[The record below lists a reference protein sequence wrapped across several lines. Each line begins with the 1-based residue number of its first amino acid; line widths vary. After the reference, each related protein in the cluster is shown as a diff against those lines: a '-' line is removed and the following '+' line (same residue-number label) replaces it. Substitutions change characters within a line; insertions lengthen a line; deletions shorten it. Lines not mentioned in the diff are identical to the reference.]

1 MPLRADPHIIARLLT
16 LIRQG
21 AALSLRGELFDPI
34 TTLTLDPRTG
44 KMEYTLLGDYFVR
57 ASPAAIITP
66 DPLTPADQQWL
77 LVERPDGRPF
87 LITPLP
93 ESQRTEP
100 ILRAMAEEAGLPP
113 DLPGH
118 RLSAY
123 YGQPAS
129 EAPSPEEIAALLSP
143 APKARRRRPSPG
155 ELIIEARFPRPFPV
169 GLPERAIWGYS
180 PETGVLLVFA
190 RRRTMP
196 EEMVQTLL
204 DMLDDARARGLSE
217 RDIWEYL
224 STRDGNGYDIWRSRP
239 MPADPVAAHY
249 WPEEK
254 GPIPLER
261 IMNRLAF
268 DLAREHI
275 PPPLEDRSAHCSGQD
290 QARPRG

>member
-1 MPLRADPHIIARLLT
+1 MPLRADPHTIARLLA

-34 TTLTLDPRTG
+34 TTLNLDPRTG
-44 KMEYTLLGDYFVR
+44 KMEYGLLGDSFLR
-57 ASPAAIITP
+57 ASPAAIIIP
-66 DPLTPADQQWL
+66 DPLTPADRQWL

-93 ESQRTEP
+93 GEKRTEP
-100 ILRAMAEEAGLPP
+100 VLRAMAEETDPLPL
-113 DLPGH
+113 LP
-118 RLSAY
+118 LSTY
-123 YGQPAS
+123 YGQPES
-129 EAPSPEEIAALLSP
+129 EAPSLKEIAALLPP
-143 APKARRRRPSPG
+143 APKARQRRPSPG
-155 ELIIEARFPRPFPV
+155 ELIIEARFPRPFPI

-190 RRRTMP
+190 DRWTMP
-196 EEMVQTLL
+196 EEMVRELL
-204 DMLDDARARGLSE
+204 GMLEYARGRGFGE

-224 STRDGNGYDIWRSRP
+224 STRDGNGYHIWRSRP

-249 WPEEK
+249 WPEEE

>member
-1 MPLRADPHIIARLLT
+1 
-16 LIRQG
+16 
-21 AALSLRGELFDPI
+21 
-34 TTLTLDPRTG
+34 
-44 KMEYTLLGDYFVR
+44 MEYTLLGDSFLR
-57 ASPAAIITP
+57 ASQAASIIP
-66 DPLTPADQQWL
+66 DPLTPAEQQWL

-93 ESQRTEP
+93 AQKRTEP
-100 ILRAMAEEAGLPP
+100 LLRAMAEEARPLQRFP
-113 DLPGH
+113 
-118 RLSAY
+118 LSAY
-123 YGQPAS
+123 YGQPES
-129 EAPSPEEIAALLSP
+129 EAPSVKEIAARLPPVS
-143 APKARRRRPSPG
+143 KARQRRPSPG
-155 ELIIEARFPRPFPV
+155 ELIIEARFHAMFPV
-169 GLPERAIWGYS
+169 GRPERTIWGYS

-190 RRRTMP
+190 DRRTLP
-196 EEMVQTLL
+196 VEMERELL
-204 DMLDDARARGLSE
+204 GMLEYARGRGLSE

-224 STRDGNGYDIWRSRP
+224 STRDGNGYHIWRSRP

-275 PPPLEDRSAHCSGQD
+275 PPPLEDRSTHCSGQD